1 MEKPNGKR
9 IGSKAL
15 KYIGLKVLDIYII
28 RKFLGT
34 FFFSI
39 LIILS
44 IAIVFDFS
52 EKIDDFIENEA
63 AFHDVIFEYYLNFIP
78 YFTVLFSSL
87 FTFISVIYFTSK
99 MAYDSEIIAILSSG
113 VNFARLLRPYML
125 SAFVI
130 ASFSFMLSNLVLPD
144 ATRIKLDFEEKYIHS
159 RPVSFDRKNIHR
171 QIEPGKFIY
180 MESYSNV
187 SQTGYNFSM
196 EKFEDGVLV
205 SKLMADQIFWDSTKN
220 KWTIRRYYIRDI
232 DGLNETITEHQLI
245 DTTIN
250 MYPGDFMK
258 RINIVEAMSLGE
270 LNEFISIAKMQ
281 GETNVTSYLIEKY
294 RRTANP
300 FSTFILTIIGVAV
313 SSRKVRGGIGAQ
325 LGAGL
330 VIAFGYILFM
340 QFSSQ
345 FSISGSLPPLV
356 AVWIPNFIFMF
367 VAVILYRLAPK

>member
-1 MEKPNGKR
+1 MEKPNGKKIVR
-9 IGSKAL
+9 KAIEL
-15 KYIGLKVLDIYII
+15 LGLKVLDIYII

-44 IAIVFDFS
+44 IAVVFDFS
-52 EKIDDFIENEA
+52 EKIDDFIENNA
-63 AFHDVIFEYYLNFIP
+63 SFNDVIFDYYMNFIP
-78 YFTVLFSSL
+78 YFAVLFSSL

-113 VNFARLLRPYML
+113 INLTRLLRPYML

-130 ASFSFMLSNLVLPD
+130 AAFSFMLSNLVLPK

-171 QIEPGKFIY
+171 QIEPGKYIY

-196 EKFEDGVLV
+196 EKFDNGKLV

-232 DGLNETITEHQLI
+232 DGLKETITADNLI

-250 MYPGDFMK
+250 MYPEDFMK
-258 RINIVEAMSLGE
+258 RVNVVEAMSLGE
-270 LNEFISIAKMQ
+270 LNEFISVAKMQ

-356 AVWIPNFIFMF
+356 AVWIPNFIFMI
-367 VAVILYRLAPK
+367 VAVIIYRMAPK